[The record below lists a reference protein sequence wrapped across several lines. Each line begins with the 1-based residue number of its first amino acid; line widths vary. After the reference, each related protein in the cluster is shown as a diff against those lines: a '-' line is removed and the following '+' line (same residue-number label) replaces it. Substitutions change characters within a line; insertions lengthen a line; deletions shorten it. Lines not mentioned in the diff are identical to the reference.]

1 MKRKN
6 LRIYI
11 TTNDIAQIEFCSMR
25 SASQRMNDLK
35 VFFNKNE
42 KRFKIT
48 FDEYAKYRGIPV
60 VDLEPFRMTSY
71 YHVA

>member
-1 MKRKN
+1 MKGKN

-11 TTNDIAQIEFCSMR
+11 TTNDIAQIELCSMR

-35 VFFNKNE
+35 VFYNKNE
-42 KRFKIT
+42 KRYKIT
-48 FDEYAKYRGIPV
+48 FDEYAKYRGVPI
-60 VDLEPFRMTSY
+60 VDLEPFRSTLY

>member
-1 MKRKN
+1 
-6 LRIYI
+6 
-11 TTNDIAQIEFCSMR
+11 MR